1 MGRITLGRRN
11 TLVEYVVALT
21 GDIVA
26 ASVILEDR
34 GLRMTHV
41 MGRPKIETWDHQV
54 SPWCRTDGHPPWTE
68 RTGDVTLWADA
79 FDVAGTPVVLTH
91 ARCSRSS
98 LRAPVVL
105 DHDEPDDPAVGVPRR
120 LRHCDAVPLASSPP
134 RRRATH
140 VRFSSGSRRPLRG
153 TAMSGCAM
161 TTLRDLR
168 ILSPMV
174 VVLLAEAVRCTRVC
188 RADHYVTGVV
198 ASAPWGISSLW
209 STVVIIRV
217 VRANQGTR
225 IAAPNARRRPFAPFG
240 GISS

>member
-1 MGRITLGRRN
+1 
-11 TLVEYVVALT
+11 
-21 GDIVA
+21 
-26 ASVILEDR
+26 
-34 GLRMTHV
+34 
-41 MGRPKIETWDHQV
+41 
-54 SPWCRTDGHPPWTE
+54 
-68 RTGDVTLWADA
+68 
-79 FDVAGTPVVLTH
+79 
-91 ARCSRSS
+91 
-98 LRAPVVL
+98 
-105 DHDEPDDPAVGVPRR
+105 
-120 LRHCDAVPLASSPP
+120 
-134 RRRATH
+134 
-140 VRFSSGSRRPLRG
+140 
-153 TAMSGCAM
+153 MSGCAM

-174 VVLLAEAVRCTRVC
+174 VVLLAGAVGCTRVC